1 MPANAHFALPQTGET
16 SRATRRMVAAQD
28 GDDTTKVATTAAAFG
43 SADER
48 MQRTERQ
55 LIDAALAVNEAPTL
69 EQALTALAEAALE
82 LVGAARVSIVEWDPA
97 CRVGVSRGEAGLAAM
112 VGRPPIPSTDE
123 GQRLVAAGE
132 SFTVDLDGHFAYPAE
147 LTAKLA
153 ALRTRLCVPL
163 PLSRPLTIFA
173 CWAEELDED
182 DLDRAVSKL
191 RLLGR
196 LSSVALRA
204 EQERELAREDA
215 QLRAVL
221 EAVPDGLVVRSDH
234 GTIVNSAARELLAAL
249 DDVPEEIRL
258 RELTGVEIDPA
269 DTPHVRATRT
279 GEPQSYTL
287 RVTRYDGVERIH
299 EGRIAPVADQHGAIF
314 ATVTLFRDVTEEHEQ
329 RFITEQFLERLF
341 DELPTA
347 VAVVEP
353 ETREVQS
360 ANRAFLDL
368 VGLPLEEVIAQRPPY
383 TWWADQSADV
393 PGLPEASRFEWLYR
407 QTNGS
412 LIPVE
417 VIRSLVHSTNG
428 DVAAVVL
435 MANDLS
441 ERREFERQLIQSGK
455 LASIGEL
462 AAGVAHEI
470 NNPLFAILGFV
481 EFLLL
486 DAEPGTKTHDRLEL
500 IQGTALEIKEIVR
513 ALLDFARER
522 SDERAV
528 ISLTDVAAQTVE
540 LMRRTSAAKQVEIVE
555 HFTDADVRVDAS
567 ANQLKQIFVNL
578 ISNAKAALKE
588 SGGTITVE
596 VGRDGC
602 GAWAE
607 VRDTGPGIPADVLGR
622 VFEPFFTTRRDVGGT
637 GLGLSVSLGIAQAHG
652 GGLTVDS
659 KPGEG
664 TAFRVRLPLAEEAA

>member
-1 MPANAHFALPQTGET
+1 
-16 SRATRRMVAAQD
+16 
-28 GDDTTKVATTAAAFG
+28 
-43 SADER
+43 

-55 LIDAALAVNEAPTL
+55 LIDAALAVNEAATL
-69 EQALTALAEAALE
+69 DLALTALAEAALE
-82 LVGAARVSIVEWDPA
+82 LSGAARVSITEWDPA
-97 CRVGVSRGEAGLAAM
+97 CTTGKARGEAGLGAM
-112 VGRPPIPSTDE
+112 VGRPPIPSTEE
-123 GQRLVAAGE
+123 GQRLISAGTP
-132 SFTVDLDGHFAYPAE
+132 FTIDLERHFVYPPLMRE
-147 LTAKLA
+147 QVG
-153 ALRTRLCVPL
+153 ALGTRLCVPL
-163 PLSRPLTIFA
+163 RLSRPLTLSA
-173 CWAEELDED
+173 GWTEELDED
-182 DLDRAVSKL
+182 DLHRAISKL

-204 EQERELAREDA
+204 EQEREWARGDA
-215 QLRAVL
+215 QLRALL
-221 EAVPDGLVVRSDH
+221 EAVPDGLVVRSDQ
-234 GTIVNSAARELLAAL
+234 GTIVNSAARDLLAAS

-258 RELTGVEIDPA
+258 RALTGREVDRTDNPFVGA
-269 DTPHVRATRT
+269 KPT

-287 RVTRYDGVERIH
+287 RVTRCDGVERIH
-299 EGRIAPVADQHGAIF
+299 EGRIAPVADEHGEIF
-314 ATVTLFRDVTEEHEQ
+314 ATITLFRDITEEHEQ

-341 DELPTA
+341 DELPTP

-353 ETREVQS
+353 ETGELQS
-360 ANRAFLDL
+360 ANRAFLEL
-368 VGLPLEEVIAQRPPY
+368 VGLDLGDVVGTRPPY
-383 TWWADQSADV
+383 PWWADQTAEV
-393 PGLPEASRFEWLYR
+393 PPRKDTARWESLYR
-407 QTNGS
+407 RADGS
-412 LIPVE
+412 VVPVE
-417 VIRSLVHSTNG
+417 LTRSFVHSTSG
-428 DVAAVVL
+428 EIAAVVV
-435 MANDLS
+435 MANSLS

-486 DAEPGTKTHDRLEL
+486 DAEPETKTHERLEL

-522 SDERAV
+522 SEERGV
-528 ISLTDVAAQTVE
+528 ISLTNVAAQTVE

-555 HFTDADVRVDAS
+555 RYTDADVLVDAT

-578 ISNAKAALKE
+578 ISNAKLAMKA

-596 VGRDGC
+596 VGRDSC

-607 VRDTGPGIPADVLGR
+607 VRDNGPGIPPDVVDR

-659 KPGEG
+659 TPGKG
-664 TAFRVRLPLAEEAA
+664 AAFRLRLPLAEETV

>member
-1 MPANAHFALPQTGET
+1 MA
-16 SRATRRMVAAQD
+16 VAQS
-28 GDDTTKVATTAAAFG
+28 GDDTQKVATTAAALG
-43 SADER
+43 SAEER
-48 MQRTERQ
+48 MRRTERQ
-55 LIDAALAVNEAPTL
+55 LIDAALAVNEAHTL
-69 EQALTALAEAALE
+69 TEALTLLSDAARA
-82 LVGAARVSIVEWDPA
+82 LVGADRISVLEWDRDLLGASIVAQSGGADTRGT
-97 CRVGVSRGEAGLAAM
+97 RVVSNETIAALIASETPF
-112 VGRPPIPSTDE
+112 RARE
-123 GQRLVAAGE
+123 EQ
-132 SFTVDLDGHFAYPAE
+132 LDGLPDEVADAVRR
-147 LTAKLA
+147 LG
-153 ALRTRLCVPL
+153 ALVCVPVNL
-163 PLSRPLTIFA
+163 EGVPALTFQA
-173 CWAEELDED
+173 SFVDDRSED
-182 DLDRAVSKL
+182 DCELAISKL
-191 RLLGR
+191 RLLAR
-196 LSSVALRA
+196 LTRIAVRA
-204 EQERELAREDA
+204 EGERERARDEA
-215 QLRAVL
+215 RLRAVL
-221 EAVPDGLVVRSDH
+221 EAVPDGLVVRSDREA
-234 GTIVNSAARELLAAL
+234 IVNSAGRELLGA
-249 DDVPEEIRL
+249 DDEVPERIRL
-258 RELTGVEIDPA
+258 RELDGTEIDP
-269 DTPHVRATRT
+269 DQTPLVRVRRS

-287 RVTRYDGVERIH
+287 RVTRHDGVERIH
-299 EGRIAPVADQHGAIF
+299 EGRIAPVADENGSVF

-353 ETREVQS
+353 CTREIQS

-368 VGLPLEEVIAQRPPY
+368 VGLELEDVLGCRPPY
-383 TWWADQSADV
+383 PWWADQAADV
-393 PGLPEASRFEWLYR
+393 PGRDEASRWDWSYR
-407 QTNGS
+407 RADGTP
-412 LIPVE
+412 IPVE
-417 VIRSLVHSTNG
+417 ITRSFVHSTSG
-428 DVAAVVL
+428 DVAALVVI
-435 MANDLS
+435 ANDLS

-486 DAEPGTKTHDRLEL
+486 DAEPGTKTHERLEL

-522 SDERAV
+522 SDERAL
-528 ISLTDVAAQTVE
+528 ISLADVASQTVE
-540 LMRRTSAAKQVEIVE
+540 LMRRTSAAKQVELVE
-555 HFTDADVRVDAS
+555 HYTDADVRVDAS

-596 VGRDGC
+596 VGRDSC

-607 VRDTGPGIPADVLGR
+607 VRDTGPGIPADVLER

-664 TAFRVRLPLAEEAA
+664 ACFRLRLPLPEEHA